1 MKKWKKAKLHGNTLS
16 SMRHFKA
23 ALLAA
28 PSGNGIVFPAPSTA
42 PQQSICVSSVTR
54 SYVDILDTDAV
65 GAEMLHLKGLSVAH
79 RVCLVKDQTPA
90 WISWCDSVDFV
101 SVGVHV
107 PKILG
112 GAAFGLFVADVELD
126 PGTNSC
132 HSRVCAPVNLQR
144 EPFNLTYG

>member
-1 MKKWKKAKLHGNTLS
+1 MEEGQASRKHPKLHATLQGRPPGRAVRKGN
-16 SMRHFKA
+16 R
-23 ALLAA
+23 
-28 PSGNGIVFPAPSTA
+28 
-42 PQQSICVSSVTR
+42 VSSPLNRAPTVHLR
-54 SYVDILDTDAV
+54 VISHSYVDILDTDAV
-65 GAEMLHLKGLSVAH
+65 RAEMLHLKGLSVAH

-126 PGTNSC
+126 PGTGSC
-132 HSRVCAPVNLQR
+132 HSRVCAHVNLQR